1 MKILLAACNA
11 KYIHSNLAVY
21 DLKAYSSDYDEY
33 VILREYTINQ
43 PKDEILKDIYSSGA
57 DVVCFSCYIW
67 NISFVRELAAEL
79 KKVSPAVKIWAGG
92 PEVSYAA
99 NKFLEQNPAFD
110 LIMQGEGEEVFSELI
125 RFALEDKYFAG
136 EENTL
141 SLIHI

>member
-21 DLKAYSSDYDEY
+21 DLKAYSSDYDEH

-67 NISFVRELAAEL
+67 NIAFVKEYTHSPSY
-79 KKVSPAVKIWAGG
+79 VS
-92 PEVSYAA
+92 
-99 NKFLEQNPAFD
+99 KFNSATQSKCSLSSLLTKAYKQY
-110 LIMQGEGEEVFSELI
+110 V
-125 RFALEDKYFAG
+125 
-136 EENTL
+136 L
-141 SLIHI
+141 SL

>member
-57 DVVCFSCYIW
+57 DVVCFSCYI
-67 NISFVRELAAEL
+67 S
-79 KKVSPAVKIWAGG
+79 VSYTHLDVYKRQGEYRDERITVKIR
-92 PEVSYAA
+92 
-99 NKFLEQNPAFD
+99 
-110 LIMQGEGEEVFSELI
+110 M
-125 RFALEDKYFAG
+125 
-136 EENTL
+136 
-141 SLIHI
+141 